1 MPYAMQE
8 LTLEAGDKVLLFTD
22 GISELQN
29 TQDEMFGED
38 RLDILFK
45 GIINE
50 GNTGGDILDS
60 MLAIL
65 SDFTEGQPLG
75 DDMTMLLL
83 EIK

>member
-1 MPYAMQE
+1 
-8 LTLEAGDKVLLFTD
+8 LFTD

-29 TQDEMFGED
+29 TQDDMFGED
-38 RLDILFK
+38 RLDELLKVVIE
-45 GIINE
+45 E
-50 GNTGGDILDS
+50 GHTGGELLDA
-60 MLAIL
+60 MLSVL